1 MPANIQRIAC
11 AYVAR
16 CTARQCEGR
25 AMAHAALIDWRA
37 EVEAL
42 PQVLLRSAA
51 IAVIRIPLEMMK

>member
-1 MPANIQRIAC
+1 MTANIQRIAC
-11 AYVAR
+11 EYVAR

-42 PQVLLRSAA
+42 PQVLLSSA
-51 IAVIRIPLEMMK
+51 LEIVLGD